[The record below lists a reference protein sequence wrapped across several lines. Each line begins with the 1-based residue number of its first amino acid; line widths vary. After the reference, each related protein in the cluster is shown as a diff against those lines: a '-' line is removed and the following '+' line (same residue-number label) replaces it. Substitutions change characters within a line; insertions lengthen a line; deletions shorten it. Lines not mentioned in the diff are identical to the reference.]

1 MGSPEAERRPMLLVY
16 LYVTIFLTSMA
27 YGTITFLVP
36 VYAEEL
42 GASYVTLGVLGAV
55 GSVVYTVMTLVSGFL
70 LDRFERVRFYLGTTA
85 LGILVILLFSFTT
98 SISQLMLV
106 RGTLGIVAATFW
118 VTASTLTADISPP
131 EALTRSVGRYNISWI
146 LGFTV
151 GPVIG
156 GLISDIYGFR
166 TLFGMLSIPVILSVM
181 VILARIS
188 RNIKL
193 KNSTGGSH
201 LNFEPIR
208 HLVVAYVALLPFT
221 LILGIYMAILPGH
234 MRAIGVPASA
244 IGMLLTMTNGVRG
257 IGFINVERFVK
268 WGTRRSLVLAT
279 LLLAVGLYLV
289 SVSASTLGFIVPL
302 SMYGFAAGIITP
314 VVLDYIAHRTPG
326 EALGTA
332 MGLHEGIY
340 GVGMSFGPL
349 IGGAIAENFQPST
362 LYIGLAALSL
372 LILPLS
378 YRMESRSNDG
388 G

>member
-42 GASYVTLGVLGAV
+42 GASYVTLGILGAV

-85 LGILVILLFSFTT
+85 LGILVVLLFSFTT

-106 RGTLGIVAATFW
+106 RGTLRIVAATFW

-156 GLISDIYGFR
+156 GLISDLYGFR

-193 KNSTGGSH
+193 RNSTGGSR
-201 LNFEPIR
+201 LNFESIR
-208 HLVVAYVALLPFT
+208 HLVVAYAALLPFT

-257 IGFINVERFVK
+257 IGFINVKRFVK
-268 WGTRRSLVLAT
+268 WGARRSLVLAT
-279 LLLAVGLYLV
+279 FLLAVGLYLV

-302 SMYGFAAGIITP
+302 SMYGLAAGIITP
-314 VVLDYIAHRTPG
+314 VVLDYIAHRTPR